1 MTVAKHGDRVKIN
14 YTGTLEDGSI
24 FDSSEGHDPLE
35 FTLGGGEV
43 IVGFDEAVTGMTP
56 GEKKNVLIPVDKAYG
71 PRSEEMVISAP
82 REHMPSDINPEVG
95 QKMQMG
101 GPNGEVIL
109 VSVVEVTDT
118 EVKLD
123 ANPPL
128 AGLDLAFEIELLGIA

>member
-1 MTVAKHGDRVKIN
+1 MTVAKKGDKVKIN
-14 YTGTLEDGSI
+14 YTGKLEDGSV

-43 IVGFDEAVTGMTP
+43 IVGFDEAVSGMAP
-56 GEKKNVLIPVDKAYG
+56 GEKKDVLIPVDKAYG
-71 PRSEEMVISAP
+71 PRNEEMVISAP
-82 REHMPSDINPEVG
+82 REHIPADIKPEVG

-128 AGLDLAFEIELLGIA
+128 AGLDLAFEIELLEIA

>member
-1 MTVAKHGDRVKIN
+1 MTVAKKGDKVKIN
-14 YTGTLEDGSI
+14 YTGKLEDGSV

-43 IVGFDEAVTGMTP
+43 IVGFDEAVTGMAP

-71 PRSEEMVISAP
+71 PRNEEMVILAP

-128 AGLDLAFEIELLGIA
+128 AGLDLAFEIELLEIA